1 MHEAP
6 KLLVEWSSPWEE
18 FRTAIGPAFAH
29 STTPLA
35 GEAQVGLFPYRGIL
49 ISWVLEA
56 LLLVAVIVLPTKLAS
71 MRPYQPPVI
80 PKYDVI
86 YFSPDELPQ
95 IEDAGGAEAGRSGR
109 GGGQE
114 AFHRTQTIRVA
125 RGNTVR
131 DRVVDAPKLDLP
143 RSDSPVAN
151 LLAFKTLPGPPPAE
165 GLSSSSRAP
174 QLTAL
179 AVAPSPDVR
188 RDNMRSMPTLNAN
201 VVAPTPELQRDR
213 MQAAPAF
220 SDTVVPPTPSNLQ
233 RDIDSMRAPGS
244 QQVNVVPPPI
254 SAPERNSTFNARLSL
269 PAASVVAPAPSWTH
283 EVAARGP
290 GLGPGEL
297 QNQIVPP
304 PVQMSGSS
312 REHHGL
318 GGMGTSEV
326 VAPPVDLGGSLQR
339 QGGGGM
345 GAGSASVVPPAPNTS
360 GTNGAMGSGRG
371 NRGAGLGGPFDV
383 GSIAAPP
390 TSGGSGGGSG
400 VVVSNQ
406 PGSKVGVPGGG
417 VGALAMSPAGGAKP
431 GAGGSGGGTGIG
443 RGNGP
448 GSGFDGEGP
457 GAGKAGVG
465 RGSDPAARG
474 GVSPYPGT
482 GGAGSGTNGTP
493 PLAGVAVKGGNNIVT
508 LPSFD
513 AKGSQSPAVPGKSS
527 MPKDEGPGITVV
539 ATSRSGGAFN
549 FYGTLKGDKVYTIYI
564 ETALGTAVMQIA
576 DPASAEHPSADDLEM
591 PRVIHADVPPSL
603 PKARLVIACV
613 LDRSGLLKRPQVL
626 EPGPAVM
633 TSKVLAALNSW
644 KFRPVLRGEQ
654 PVEVNAI
661 LGFNI
666 DTNDRF

>member
-1 MHEAP
+1 VNEGP
-6 KLLVEWSSPWEE
+6 KLLVEWSSPWQE
-18 FRTAIGPAFAH
+18 FRTAIGPAFAR
-29 STTPLA
+29 STRPLA
-35 GEAQVGLFPYRGIL
+35 GEAQVGLFPYRGML

-71 MRPYQPPVI
+71 MRPYQPPAI

-95 IEDAGGAEAGRSGR
+95 IEDAGGAEAGHSGR

-114 AFHRTQTIRVA
+114 AFHRTQTIRVS
-125 RGNTVR
+125 RGNAVR
-131 DRVVDAPKLDLP
+131 DTVVDAPKLDLP

-151 LLAFKTLPGPPPAE
+151 LLAFKTIPGAVPAE
-165 GLSSSSRAP
+165 GLSSSQRGP

-179 AVAPSPDVR
+179 AVAPSPDVQ
-188 RDNMRSMPTLNAN
+188 RDDVRSMPALNAN
-201 VVAPTPELQRDR
+201 VVAPTPDIQRDR

-220 SDTVVPPTPSNLQ
+220 SATVVPPTPSNLQ

-244 QQVNVVPPPI
+244 RQLEVVPPPI
-254 SAPERNSTFNARLSL
+254 SAPERNTNLNARLSL
-269 PAASVVAPAPSWTH
+269 PATSVVAPPPSWTH

-290 GLGPGEL
+290 GFGPGEL

-304 PVQMSGSS
+304 PVQVAGSS

-326 VAPPVDLGGSLQR
+326 VAPPVEFGGSLHR
-339 QGGGGM
+339 PSGSGM
-345 GAGSASVVPPAPNTS
+345 GGVGSAAVVPPAPSTSAAS
-360 GTNGAMGSGRG
+360 GTMGSGRG
-371 NRGAGLGGPFDV
+371 DRGVGLGGPFDI
-383 GSIAAPP
+383 GSVAAPP

-400 VVVSNQ
+400 VVVSRQ

-417 VGALAMSPAGGAKP
+417 AGVLAMSPAGGARP
-431 GAGGSGGGTGIG
+431 GAGGSGEGTGIG

-457 GAGKAGVG
+457 GAGKTGSG

-474 GVSPYPGT
+474 GASPYPGS

-493 PLAGVAVKGGNNIVT
+493 PLSGVAVKGGNNIVT

-513 AKGSQSPAVPGKSS
+513 SKGSQPRVLGKSS
-527 MPKDEGPGITVV
+527 MPADQGPGITVV

-549 FYGTLKGDKVYTIYI
+549 FYGALKGDKVYTIYI

-576 DPASAEHPSADDLEM
+576 DPASADHPSADDLEM
-591 PRVIHADVPPSL
+591 PRVIHADVPASL

-613 LDRSGLLKRPQVL
+613 LDRSGLLRRPQVL